1 LNNLCWVSASAAKDV
16 EHEVYLSFI
25 TTGGVVVF
33 GLLMATVLE
42 LVITRPLHGIRSRM
56 IELADGNQEVETRGT
71 ARRDEDRRQAKEEAD
86 AERAK
91 AKEEAEQRRK

>member
-1 LNNLCWVSASAAKDV
+1 
-16 EHEVYLSFI
+16 
-25 TTGGVVVF
+25 
-33 GLLMATVLE
+33 
-42 LVITRPLHGIRSRM
+42 M

-91 AKEEAEQRRK
+91 AKEEAEQRCK